1 MPASGTRQ
9 PAFGQMGPRI
19 GHQQVLA
26 IFADALHE
34 ALCLV
39 YGVGGAP
46 RLIVFPAPT
55 EFERSRINELLVPR
69 VGGGFVGIQAPRG
82 RFDREQG
89 LARVEALTLADSI
102 G

>member
-9 PAFGQMGPRI
+9 PAFGQMGPYI

-34 ALCLV
+34 TLCLRSD
-39 YGVGGAP
+39 VGGVP

>member
-9 PAFGQMGPRI
+9 PAFGQMGPYI

-34 ALCLV
+34 ALCLR
-39 YGVGGAP
+39 GDAGGAP
-46 RLIVFPAPT
+46 RLIAFPAPT
-55 EFERSRINELLVPR
+55 EFEGSRINELLDPR
-69 VGGGFVGIQAPRG
+69 VGGGFAGIQEPRG
-82 RFDREQG
+82 RSDREQG
-89 LARVEALTLADSI
+89 LARVQALTLADSI